1 MILAW
6 ILDVSQ
12 YSELCVWRARFEVS
26 RRLGRYC
33 VLSSIPWSMFLGWR
47 RVVFCR
53 DFVYACRRLDVLSQM
68 VAFEF
73 GETMRV
79 GGDFMILS

>member
-33 VLSSIPWSMFLGWR
+33 VLSSILGNMFLGWR
-47 RVVFCR
+47 RVAFLH

-79 GGDFMILS
+79 VDFMILS